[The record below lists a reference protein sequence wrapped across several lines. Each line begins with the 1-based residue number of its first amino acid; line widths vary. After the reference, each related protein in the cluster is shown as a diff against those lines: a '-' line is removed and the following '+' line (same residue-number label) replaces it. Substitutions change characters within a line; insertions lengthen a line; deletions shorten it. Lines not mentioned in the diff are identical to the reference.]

1 MKTTDYIR
9 MTLEMS
15 AGEALA
21 LIEEM
26 RDAPLTFPTSNGGN
40 HPLWVLGH
48 HTVAEAKIVQE
59 IMLGRPNPLAHWLGM
74 FGPGTKA
81 VADATRYPPLDEV
94 MARFREVRANTLQA
108 LASLNDAD
116 LDQPSKN
123 CPPEY
128 QPFVG
133 TVGQC
138 FRQVGAHLTYHA
150 GQVADAHRMAGR

>member
-1 MKTTDYIR
+1 MKATDYIR
-9 MTLEMS
+9 LSLEMS

-26 RDAPLTFPTSNGGN
+26 KDIPLTFPTSKGGN
-40 HPLWVLGH
+40 HPLWILGH
-48 HTVAEAKIVQE
+48 QTVAEAKIVNE
-59 IMLGRPNPLAHWLGM
+59 IMLGGQNPLAHWLTL

-81 VADATRYPPLDEV
+81 IGNADVYPSYDEV
-94 MARFREVRANTLQA
+94 MQQFQEVRSHTFSVLNTLTEA
-108 LASLNDAD
+108 E

-133 TVGQC
+133 TYGQC
-138 FRQVGAHLTYHA
+138 FRQIAAHFSYHA